1 MLCLPILGTGNW
13 ELDNKTISWLST
25 KGYAYMVI
33 CRGKNPCLS
42 SSVETNT
49 FCRICTDLEKWLSQ
63 SSCRL
68 RRNFQNLRTLCEEA
82 LWWKTNNPK
91 LYVNWVYG
99 SWQWA
104 MGRGHLMGLMTRA
117 GTGLPTPAGPHV
129 WGLMFCGQHPVILS
143 KLPLNLC
150 FVSKVR
156 WAKACGWG
164 RGLRSSSRAATV
176 SSPPQDLLSAP
187 GSPGPW
193 KLKCAIILF

>member
-1 MLCLPILGTGNW
+1 
-13 ELDNKTISWLST
+13 
-25 KGYAYMVI
+25 
-33 CRGKNPCLS
+33 
-42 SSVETNT
+42 
-49 FCRICTDLEKWLSQ
+49 
-63 SSCRL
+63 
-68 RRNFQNLRTLCEEA
+68 
-82 LWWKTNNPK
+82 
-91 LYVNWVYG
+91 
-99 SWQWA
+99 
-104 MGRGHLMGLMTRA
+104 MGLMTRA

-193 KLKCAIILF
+193 KLKCAIILFFLPFWGAGRGSWVRCRETACSVYNSAGAPCSPLIQGHSLPAEKLQSSGHIHLLWIGQQPREGEIDLLFCTEPH